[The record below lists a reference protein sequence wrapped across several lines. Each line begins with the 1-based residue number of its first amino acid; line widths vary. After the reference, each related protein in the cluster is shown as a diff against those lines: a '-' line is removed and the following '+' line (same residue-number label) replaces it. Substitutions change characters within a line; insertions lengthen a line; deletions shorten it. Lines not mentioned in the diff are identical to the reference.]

1 MCKGQTSIVSLP
13 DAGHLHVYG
22 RDSFASQSVFYLV
35 GNTLKTLQGQD
46 DPGGC
51 TRQDTGHLFA
61 QFKTLHNFTHMHT
74 QSHNHYQ
81 RQSRTH
87 SHSTHTG
94 LPLYVSGCLSDS
106 PFAVRVIQAPTS
118 SLCSPCSAHI
128 SISPLPTHIL
138 LISQSFQTMRL

>member
-1 MCKGQTSIVSLP
+1 MSLP

-87 SHSTHTG
+87 SHSTHMG
-94 LPLYVSGCLSDS
+94 LPLCVSGCLSDS

-128 SISPLPTHIL
+128 SISPLPTRIL